1 MRKLKLFTL
10 LAAALM
16 TANMWADSGSCGSSL
31 TWNYDEGTGALTI
44 TGSGAMSDYTS
55 LTGANPA
62 PWSSHVLNITSV
74 TLPSGLTKIGDYAF
88 YFLKNEALTSIEIP
102 SAVTSIGQSAF
113 GNCVNVSSFEIPAGV
128 TSIGSA
134 AFSFCTNLTSV
145 TFKGSTCTL
154 PSNAFYNSNNFA
166 KIYVPAANGQA
177 YYNAWSD
184 FVDYLYE
191 AETGDKIEYVPVYTP
206 CGGGL
211 GWDYHNHV
219 LTFNYDGVGTG
230 VMNNY
235 TRTGATRAPW
245 YSNRY
250 DITSVVL
257 PQGLTHIGDYAFYS
271 LSGLTNTVALPSTL
285 TSIGEYA
292 FNGTYITSISL
303 PLGMTTVGI
312 NAFNLCSK
320 LASVTIPSSVTS
332 IGANAFAGTKIASI
346 TLPDGLTSI
355 GEGAFQSDHALESIV
370 IPANVTEIG
379 LSAFS
384 YCTNLT
390 SVTCLPTTAP
400 TLVHFNAFIGCPA
413 SLIITYP
420 NGSDQD
426 YANKFLPYWDNLRNA
441 TTSAKAPLP
450 HTTGTAGSLTWDL
463 SFTGSA
469 ETLIEHDGTL
479 AIKGTGAMADYD
491 WLNNVWAPWF
501 YVGEFIN
508 HINIASGVT
517 KIGEAAFASI
527 TNVNTFI
534 IPASVT
540 YIGGDAFYDCNNPEA
555 IVYCYANP
563 ANLEWHDNTAEFEAV
578 KSNPDDFLSLTRSP
592 WGTYEWHVQATKCV
606 VPAEYLE
613 GYKAKWARGEASPDH
628 YLDVNVWFASEL
640 QDGESEEYIT
650 NALNDL
656 HTKTAPVVTLVRPL
670 NRDGYF
676 ATLCLPFDMS
686 AEQLAESSLHGAEIK
701 EFTNAS
707 VEAGTIN
714 IEFTP
719 VDHIVAGKPYFIKY
733 EDAEVIGDALDRL
746 DFMNVTINKTA
757 PAPVTHNG
765 VTMTG
770 TFVPKY
776 VQAQTSATD
785 GDGVLFLGAENTLY
799 WPSAAGNI
807 KPFRAYFSVA
817 GGASGAPRRGM
828 PVRIVE
834 RENAPT
840 GFEAIHKDVQFNKTI
855 ENGMLVIEKNGVRY
869 NAQGQIVK

>member
-1 MRKLKLFTL
+1 MRKVKLLTLL
-10 LAAALM
+10 LAAMM

-44 TGSGAMSDYTS
+44 EGSGDMSDYTS
-55 LTGANPA
+55 SVGANPA
-62 PWSSHVLNITSV
+62 PWSSHILDITSV
-74 TLPSGLTKIGDYAF
+74 TLPSGLTKIGAYAF
-88 YFLKNEALTSIEIP
+88 YFSKNDALTSIEIP
-102 SAVTSIGQSAF
+102 STVTSIGASAF

-134 AFSFCTNLTSV
+134 AFSFCTSLTHV
-145 TFKGSTCTL
+145 TFKGSIPCTL
-154 PSNAFYNSNNFA
+154 PSNAFYNSNDFE

-235 TRTGATRAPW
+235 TRTGTTRAPW

-257 PQGLTHIGDYAFYS
+257 PEGLTHIGDYAFYS

-303 PLGMTTVGI
+303 PSGMTTVGI

-400 TLVHFNAFIGCPA
+400 TLVQFSAFVGCPA

-426 YANKFLPYWDNLRNA
+426 YANKFIPFWDNLRNA

-450 HTTGTAGSLTWDL
+450 HIAGTTGSLTWDL
-463 SFTGSA
+463 SFSGSGKFV
-469 ETLIEHDGTL
+469 EHEGTL
-479 AIKGTGAMADYD
+479 AITGIGAMDDYD
-491 WLNNVWAPWF
+491 WTNNVWAPWF

-508 HINIASGVT
+508 HVNIGNKVT
-517 KIGEAAFASI
+517 KIGESAFAYMKH
-527 TNVNTFI
+527 VNTFI

-540 YIGGDAFYDCNNPEA
+540 YIGGDAFMECDNEEM
-555 IVYCYANP
+555 IVYCYADP
-563 ANLEWHDNTAEFEAV
+563 EYLEWHDNVSAYEGVGWA
-578 KSNPDDFLSLTRSP
+578 PDDFLTLTRNA
-592 WGTYEWHVQATKCV
+592 WGNYEWHVQATKCV
-606 VPAEYLE
+606 VPSQYLE
-613 GYKAKWARGEASPDH
+613 GYKAKWARGGD
-628 YLDVNVWFASEL
+628 YKWWDLNVWFASEL
-640 QDGESEEYIT
+640 QDGEDAEYIT
-650 NALNDL
+650 NALNALDG
-656 HTKTAPVVTLVRPL
+656 KTAPVVTLVRPL

-686 AEQLAESSLHGAEIK
+686 AEQIAESSLHGAEIK
-701 EFTNAS
+701 EFTNATVS
-707 VEAGTIN
+707 GGTLN
-714 IEFTP
+714 IEFSP
-719 VDHIVAGKPYFIKY
+719 VSSIEAGKPYFVKY
-733 EDAEVIGDALDRL
+733 EDAELLGDALDRL
-746 DFMNVTINKTA
+746 DFMDVVIDKTA
-757 PAPVTHNG
+757 PVAVTHG
-765 VTMTG
+765 GLTMTG
-770 TFVPKY
+770 TYVPKS
-776 VQAQTSATD
+776 VSAQTSATD
-785 GDGVLFLGAENTLY
+785 GDGVLFLGPSNQLY
-799 WPSAAGNI
+799 WPSEAGNI
-807 KPFRAYFSVA
+807 KPFRAYFSIT
-817 GGASGAPRRGM
+817 GGSGAPIRRGM
-828 PVRIVE
+828 PARIVE
-834 RENAPT
+834 RENTAT
-840 GFEAIHKDVQFNKTI
+840 SVDNTASETHCVKTL
-855 ENGMLVIEKNGVRY
+855 ENGMLIFEKDGVRY

>member
-1 MRKLKLFTL
+1 MRKINLFTL

-16 TANMWADSGSCGSSL
+16 TANMWADSGSCGASL

-44 TGSGAMSDYTS
+44 TGSGDMSDYS
-55 LTGANPA
+55 FSEHS
-62 PWSSHVLNITSV
+62 PWYNYRLNITSV
-74 TLPSGLTKIGDYAF
+74 TLPSGLTKIGAYAF
-88 YFLKNEALTSIEIP
+88 YFSKNDALTSIEIP

-128 TSIGSA
+128 TSIGSG

-145 TFKGSTCTL
+145 TFKGSTPCTL
-154 PSNAFYNSNNFA
+154 PSNAFLSSNNFA

-219 LTFNYDGVGTG
+219 LTFNYDGSGTG

-235 TRTGATRAPW
+235 TMTGATRAPW

-250 DITSVVL
+250 EITSVVL
-257 PQGLTHIGDYAFYS
+257 PEGLTHIGDYAFYS
-271 LSGLTNTVALPSTL
+271 LSGLTNTVVLPSTL

-292 FNGTYITSISL
+292 FCGTYITSISL
-303 PLGMTTVGI
+303 PSGMTTVGI
-312 NAFNLCSK
+312 NAFNMCSK

-346 TLPDGLTSI
+346 TLPAGLTLI
-355 GEGAFQSDHALESIV
+355 DEGAFSNNSVLSSIT

-441 TTSAKAPLP
+441 ITSAKAPLP
-450 HTTGTAGSLTWDL
+450 HTSGTAGSLTWDL

-479 AIKGTGAMADYD
+479 AINGTGAMADYD

-501 YVGEFIN
+501 YVGKFIN

-517 KIGEAAFASI
+517 KIGESAFANI

-540 YIGGDAFYDCNNPEA
+540 YIGGDAFMGCDNPEA
-555 IVYCYANP
+555 IVYCYADP
-563 ANLEWHDNTAEFEAV
+563 ENLEWHDNVSAFEGV
-578 KSNPDDFLSLTRSP
+578 GWVPDDFLTLTRNA
-592 WGTYEWHVQATKCV
+592 WGNYEWHVQATKCV
-606 VPAEYLE
+606 VPSQYLE
-613 GYKAKWARGEASPDH
+613 GYKGKWAKGGDDKWWD
-628 YLDVNVWFASEL
+628 LNVWFTSEL
-640 QDGESEEYIT
+640 QDGETASAIST
-650 NALNDL
+650 KLSDL
-656 HTKTAPVVTLVRPL
+656 DGKIAPVVTLVRPL
-670 NRDGYF
+670 NRNGYF

-707 VEAGTIN
+707 VVNDQLELTFSPVSA
-714 IEFTP
+714 IE
-719 VDHIVAGKPYFIKY
+719 AGKPYFIKY
-733 EDAEVIGDALDRL
+733 EDTEVIGDALDRL
-746 DFMNVTINKTA
+746 DFMNVTIDKTA
-757 PAPVTHNG
+757 PQQVKHG
-765 VTMTG
+765 DVTMIG
-770 TFVPKY
+770 TYVP
-776 VQAQTSATD
+776 VNFPAQTGYSGPD
-785 GDGVLFLGAENTLY
+785 DILFLKSENKLAWPTAEGTL
-799 WPSAAGNI
+799 
-807 KPFRAYFSVA
+807 KPFRCYFKVNTSGS
-817 GGASGAPRRGM
+817 GGAAPKRGM
-828 PVRIVE
+828 PARIIEVE
-834 RENAPT
+834 KMPTAIENAAVD
-840 GFEAIHKDVQFNKTI
+840 GEYNKMI
-855 ENGMLVIEKNGVRY
+855 QDGQLIVIKNGVKY

>member
-1 MRKLKLFTL
+1 MRKIKLFTL
-10 LAAALM
+10 LAAVMFA
-16 TANMWADSGSCGSSL
+16 TSMWAESGSFGAGL
-31 TWNYDEGTGALTI
+31 TWDYNEGTGALTI
-44 TGSGAMSDYTS
+44 TGSGAMPDYTS
-55 LTGANPA
+55 FTGANPA
-62 PWSSHVLNITSV
+62 PWASHILTITSV
-74 TLPSGLTKIGDYAF
+74 SLPSGLTKIGEYAF
-88 YFLKNEALTSIEIP
+88 YFCKNDALTSIEIP
-102 SAVTSIGQSAF
+102 STVTSIGASAF

-134 AFSFCTNLTSV
+134 AFSYCTSLTHV
-145 TFKGSTCTL
+145 TFTGSIPCTL
-154 PSNAFYNSNNFA
+154 PSNAFYNSNNFE

-191 AETGDKIEYVPVYTP
+191 AGTGDKIEYIPVYTP

-219 LTFNYDGVGTG
+219 LTFNYDGVGSG

-235 TRTGATRAPW
+235 TRMGTTRAPW

-257 PQGLTHIGDYAFYS
+257 PEGLTHIGNYAFYS

-303 PLGMTTVGI
+303 PSGMTTVGI

-346 TLPDGLTSI
+346 TLPAGLTSI

-400 TLVHFNAFIGCPA
+400 TLVQFSAFVGCPA

-426 YANKFLPYWDNLRNA
+426 YANKFIPFWDNLRNA
-441 TTSAKAPLP
+441 DTSAKAPLP
-450 HTTGTAGSLTWDL
+450 HIAGTAGSLTWDL
-463 SFTGSA
+463 SFSGSGKFV
-469 ETLIEHDGTL
+469 EHEGTL
-479 AIKGTGAMADYD
+479 AITGEGAMADYD
-491 WLNNVWAPWF
+491 WMNNEWAPWF

-517 KIGEAAFASI
+517 KIGEAAFANI
-527 TNVNTFI
+527 EHVNTFI

-540 YIGGDAFYDCNNPEA
+540 YIGGDAFMGCDNPEA

-563 ANLEWHDNTAEFEAV
+563 ANLEWHDNVSAYEGV
-578 KSNPDDFLSLTRSP
+578 GWVPDDFLTLTRNA
-592 WGTYEWHVQATKCV
+592 WGNYEWHVQATKCV
-606 VPAEYLE
+606 VPSNYLE
-613 GYKAKWARGEASPDH
+613 DYKAKWARGGD
-628 YLDVNVWFASEL
+628 YKWWDLNVWFASEL
-640 QDGESEEYIT
+640 QDGEDAEYIT
-650 NALNDL
+650 NALNALDGN
-656 HTKTAPVVTLVRPL
+656 TAPVVTLVRPL

-676 ATLCLPFDMS
+676 ATLCLPFNMS

-746 DFMNVTINKTA
+746 DFMNVTIDKTA
-757 PAPVTHNG
+757 PVAVTHNG

-770 TFVPKY
+770 TYVPKA
-776 VQAQTSATD
+776 VSAQESATD
-785 GDGVLFLGAENTLY
+785 GAGVLFLGPSNTLY
-799 WPSAAGNI
+799 WPSKAGNI

-817 GGASGAPRRGM
+817 GGAGAPIRRGM
-828 PVRIVE
+828 PARIVE

-840 GFEAIHKDVQFNKTI
+840 AVDFINSDEIKLNKTI
-855 ENGMLVIEKNGVRY
+855 ENGMLVIEKDGVRY